1 MLRRRGGLHDEP
13 PRPLKRASRDRTSGS
28 VESKIGTIRMPLIN
42 LSVKHGRTIEDAR
55 ARLEQSVDD
64 VSTKFGSFV
73 QRVEWTSDRNGVKLF
88 GTGFEID
95 MRVDTEAVHL
105 IGDIPLIGKLLGSP
119 IINSLRSVLENR
131 FQKKLPDR

>member
-1 MLRRRGGLHDEP
+1 
-13 PRPLKRASRDRTSGS
+13 
-28 VESKIGTIRMPLIN
+28 MPLIN
-42 LSVKHGRTIEDAR
+42 LTVKHGRTLEEAR

-64 VSTKFGSFV
+64 VSTKFRSLV

-88 GTGFEID
+88 GTGFEIE

-105 IGDIPLIGKLLGSP
+105 VGDIPLIGKLLGSP

-131 FQKKLPDR
+131 FQKKLSDK